1 MIMNTTKKERR
12 NNSYYLQKAKSSFKA
27 RFDLLLYHRI
37 TNGNSDTISTN
48 ELDEFEINH
57 HLDSLNEY
65 IQVYWQQEEN
75 KTFNIRGRVIEDIYK
90 DMKKWKDDNKPNIEI
105 LLKHYIGNT
114 FNKVFPRKDFDQ
126 MLEQEQECK
135 YCHISKEQINDLIKK
150 RKLYKKHITR
160 GWSLEIDRKEPN
172 LEYTKDNCVWCCYWC
187 NNAKTDEF
195 SYDEFKI
202 IGNEIKKIWHD
213 RLNS

>member
-1 MIMNTTKKERR
+1 MNTTKKERR
-12 NNSYYLQKAKSSFKA
+12 NNSYYLQKGKSSFKA

-75 KTFNIRGRVIEDIYK
+75 KAFKIRGRVIEDIYK
-90 DMKKWKDDNKPNIEI
+90 DMKGWKENNKKNIDI
-105 LLKHYIGNT
+105 LLKHYIKNT
-114 FNKVFPRKDFDQ
+114 FSKVFPRKDFDQ
-126 MLEQEQECK
+126 MLEQEKECK

-172 LEYTKDNCVWCCYWC
+172 LEYTKENCVWCCYWC

-195 SYDEFKI
+195 SYDEFKK
-202 IGNEIKKIWHD
+202 IGDEIKKIWHD

>member
-1 MIMNTTKKERR
+1 MNTTKKERR

-27 RFDLLLYHRI
+27 RFDLLLYYHI
-37 TNGNSDTISTN
+37 TNGNSGTISTD
-48 ELDEFEINH
+48 ELDKFEIDN
-57 HLDSLNEY
+57 HLDLLKEY

-75 KTFNIRGRVIEDIYK
+75 KSFEIRGRVVEDIYK
-90 DMKKWKDDNKPNIEI
+90 DMKDWKENNKKNIDS
-105 LLKHYIGNT
+105 LLKHYIENT
-114 FNKVFPRKDFDQ
+114 FRKVFPRKDFDQ
-126 MLEQEQECK
+126 LLEPEQKCE
-135 YCHISKEQINDLIKK
+135 YCHITRKQIDDLIDK

-172 LEYTKDNCVWCCYWC
+172 LEYTKKNCVMCCYWC

>member
-1 MIMNTTKKERR
+1 L
-12 NNSYYLQKAKSSFKA
+12 YY
-27 RFDLLLYHRI
+27 RI

-48 ELDEFEINH
+48 ELDEFEIED
-57 HLDSLNEY
+57 HLDSLKEY
-65 IQVYWQQEEN
+65 TQVYWQQEEN
-75 KTFNIRGRVIEDIYK
+75 KIFEIRERVIEDIYK
-90 DMKKWKDDNKPNIEI
+90 DMKKWKDDNKLNIEI

-114 FNKVFPRKDFDQ
+114 FNKVFLRKDFDQ

-135 YCHISKEQINDLIKK
+135 YCHITKEQIDDLIRKG
-150 RKLYKKHITR
+150 KLYKKHITR

-195 SYDEFKI
+195 SYKEFKK
-202 IGNEIKKIWHD
+202 IGIEIERIWRE
-213 RLNS
+213 RLNN

>member
-1 MIMNTTKKERR
+1 MNTTKKERR

-27 RFDLLLYHRI
+27 RFDLLLYYHI
-37 TNGNSDTISTN
+37 TNGNSGTISTD
-48 ELDEFEINH
+48 ELDKFEIDN
-57 HLDSLNEY
+57 HLDLLKEY

-75 KTFNIRGRVIEDIYK
+75 KSFEIRGRVIEDIYK
-90 DMKKWKDDNKPNIEI
+90 DMKDWKENNKKNIDS
-105 LLKHYIGNT
+105 LLKHYIENT
-114 FNKVFPRKDFDQ
+114 FRKVFPRKDFDQ
-126 MLEQEQECK
+126 LLEPEQKCE
-135 YCHISKEQINDLIKK
+135 YCHITRKQIDDLIDK

-172 LEYTKDNCVWCCYWC
+172 LEYTKKNCVMCCYWC

>member
-1 MIMNTTKKERR
+1 MVMIPAKTPKEI
-12 NNSYYLQKAKSSFKA
+12 NSYYIQKAKSSFKA
-27 RFDLLLYHRI
+27 RFDLLLYYRI
-37 TNGNSDTISTN
+37 TNGNRGTISTN
-48 ELDEFEINH
+48 ELDEFEINDYS
-57 HLDSLNEY
+57 DSLNEY

-90 DMKKWKDDNKPNIEI
+90 DMKDWKENNKKNIDS
-105 LLKHYIGNT
+105 LLKHYIENT
-114 FNKVFPRKDFDQ
+114 FRKVFPRKDFDQ
-126 MLEQEQECK
+126 LLEPEQKCE
-135 YCHISKEQINDLIKK
+135 YCHITKEQIDVLINK

-172 LEYTKDNCVWCCYWC
+172 LEYTKKNCVMCCYWC

-195 SYDEFKI
+195 SYEEFKK
-202 IGNEIKKIWHD
+202 IGVEIEKTWRE

>member
-75 KTFNIRGRVIEDIYK
+75 KAFKIRGRVIEDIYK

-126 MLEQEQECK
+126 MLEQEKVCK

>member
-1 MIMNTTKKERR
+1 MKTTNKEKR
-12 NNSYYLQKAKSSFKA
+12 NNNYYLQKAKSSFKA

-75 KTFNIRGRVIEDIYK
+75 KAFKIRGRVIEDIYK

-126 MLEQEQECK
+126 MLEQEKVCK